1 MGMNALIML
10 FLFIPILVVILLALN
25 LILAVHKPDTEKLS
39 PYECGF
45 IGEIYQTR
53 EIFSI
58 QFILVA
64 LLFLPFDMELVAFFP
79 IVPSFLELEFYGYTT
94 ILLFFLILTLGF
106 VLELGSGAISLI
118 DYNYEN
124 ENININDNEND
135 NKN

>member
-1 MGMNALIML
+1 MTYFLNTYTYFLI
-10 FLFIPILVVILLALN
+10 VVTVLAFVL
-25 LILAVHKPDTEKLS
+25 LILNFLLSPHSPYEAKVS

-124 ENININDNEND
+124 ENINNNEND
-135 NKN
+135 SKN

>member
-1 MGMNALIML
+1 MTISI
-10 FLFIPILVVILLALN
+10 LFIFVPLLATILLALN
-25 LILAVHKPDTEKLS
+25 ILLATHRPDESKVS

-124 ENININDNEND
+124 ENINNNEND
-135 NKN
+135 SKN

>member
-1 MGMNALIML
+1 MTLIFNTYTIVLLLLLPKL
-10 FLFIPILVVILLALN
+10 FYSFK
-25 LILAVHKPDTEKLS
+25 LIFLSPHSPYEAKVS

-79 IVPSFLELEFYGYTT
+79 IVPSYLELEYYGYTT
-94 ILLFFLILTLGF
+94 ILIFFLILTLGF
-106 VLELGSGAISLI
+106 ILELGSGAISLI
-118 DYNYEN
+118 NYTYEKEKN
-124 ENININDNEND
+124 NINISNF
-135 NKN
+135 

>member
-1 MGMNALIML
+1 MTLIFSTFTIYTIVVTALAFI
-10 FLFIPILVVILLALN
+10 FLLVNFFLSPHSPYEAKV
-25 LILAVHKPDTEKLS
+25 S

-79 IVPSFLELEFYGYTT
+79 IVPSYLELEYYGYTT
-94 ILLFFLILTLGF
+94 ILIFFLILTLGF
-106 VLELGSGAISLI
+106 ILELGSGAISLI
-118 DYNYEN
+118 NYTYEK
-124 ENININDNEND
+124 E
-135 NKN
+135 KK

>member
-1 MGMNALIML
+1 MFFNSFSIFIIVVAVLAFILL
-10 FLFIPILVVILLALN
+10 FLNFILSPHSPYEAKV
-25 LILAVHKPDTEKLS
+25 S

-79 IVPSFLELEFYGYTT
+79 IVPSFLELDFYGYTA

-118 DYNYEN
+118 NYNNQNN
-124 ENININDNEND
+124 E
-135 NKN
+135 

>member
-1 MGMNALIML
+1 MFWNSYS
-10 FLFIPILVVILLALN
+10 LFIIVVAVLAFVLLLLNFILSPHSPYEAKV
-25 LILAVHKPDTEKLS
+25 S

-79 IVPSFLELEFYGYTT
+79 IVPSFLELDFYGYTA

-118 DYNYEN
+118 NYNNQNN
-124 ENININDNEND
+124 E
-135 NKN
+135 